1 MLSNG
6 PIMWSSK
13 QQKITARSSAEAE
26 IYATD
31 ECTKCIQHLRNL
43 CDDLHLSYSSQPTPI
58 YNDNQACIHWS
69 YNNTSK
75 GLRHLQIREN
85 AVRENI
91 QNKNIT
97 ISHVEGKINIADIF
111 TKEDKDHT
119 HFINMRNTILH
130 FTPMYS
136 NYSIHNRS

>member
-13 QQKITARSSAEAE
+13 RQKVTARSSAEAE

-31 ECTKCIQHLRNL
+31 ECTKCIQNLRHLSE
-43 CDDLHLSYSSQPTPI
+43 DLHLPYNSKPTPI

-75 GLRHLQIREN
+75 GLRHIQIKEN

-97 ISHVEGKINIADIF
+97 VSHIEGKINIADIF
-111 TKEDKDHT
+111 TKEDKDHN
-119 HFINMRNTILH
+119 HYIEMRNKLLYNI
-130 FTPMYS
+130 PMYS
-136 NYSIHNRS
+136 NPSLNNRS